1 MANEI
6 TIDDET
12 IPYSRIK
19 IADNPDLTI
28 RVFEYVEGPGY
39 STDSGNEDDDRGTAK
54 ARATDFGVDK
64 NVMRLHSPMLS
75 KMLGPGGWREAGR
88 AVVELHE
95 DTSISTT
102 AMQAWFLHFHGK
114 TARLAGLEVTRKD
127 IWSIVAAGKKYGLK
141 SAELKTWFA
150 DWYTKSEKG
159 KVWKVQDFQEL
170 LYPCFEFD
178 HAPGFARASRY
189 LAYNKHGHIMEKNPT
204 KHRDLH
210 LPPRTIQQINA
221 AKGRLRIVLHR
232 ELWKPIHTLLTE
244 AKCSCKEKTVFGYQK
259 ALVNIGV
266 WPLEEMY
273 LKYSLKEI
281 LDKLSKFDWAP
292 DPDSCRYYCNMT
304 DYAGLVAEAGRDVS
318 KYFHGLCL
326 VCMDMTNPKTTNV
339 DEYYWW
345 HNYIKDWDR
354 KCRPHGVSHGQP
366 TWFYSYMGR
375 KQQTDAREAW
385 YQANRFDL

>member
-39 STDSGNEDDDRGTAK
+39 STDSDNEDDDRGTAK
-54 ARATDFGVDK
+54 TRATDFGVDK

-114 TARLAGLEVTRKD
+114 TARLAGLEVTRRD

-141 SAELKTWFA
+141 
-150 DWYTKSEKG
+150 
-159 KVWKVQDFQEL
+159 
-170 LYPCFEFD
+170 
-178 HAPGFARASRY
+178 ASRY

-210 LPPRTIQQINA
+210 LPLRTIQQINA

-232 ELWKPIHTLLTE
+232 ELWKPINRLLTQAE
-244 AKCSCKEKTVFGYQK
+244 CSCKEKTVFGYQK
-259 ALVNIGV
+259 ALVKIGV

-281 LDKLSKFDWAP
+281 LDKLSKFNWAP
-292 DPDSCRYYCNMT
+292 DPDSCRSYCGMT
-304 DYAGLVAEAGRDVS
+304 DYAGLVAEAGREVS

-339 DEYYWW
+339 DEDYWR
-345 HNYIKDWDR
+345 HNFIKDWDR

-385 YQANRFDL
+385 YQAKRFNLR